1 MKNDVFI
8 SYSSKDRPFA
18 QKLAKALEQQ
28 GISVWIDR
36 EDIRAGIKW
45 SSAIQE
51 GLDQSSVIVI
61 IISHDSMRSKNVED
75 EWQYFLDKRKPIVPI
90 LHVPTDNIHFQLM
103 RIQYIDFVNNP
114 FDDAVQLLLYEL
126 RQYNIGTA
134 ATETPIPNQAKL
146 IPTPTNPPTS
156 SRKLI
161 FGFLGAGLVVVIAL
175 LAIVMRPSLTPI
187 VTQTN
192 TVVTEEATSNTT
204 PTEVAFVAATKTP
217 IPPTEVTAEPTD
229 EPSTPTVT
237 PTPAIGV
244 TLDIHYVS
252 QFGYDASFPN
262 DDGPAALLM
271 VLRWYAKLMP
281 TSETARRV
289 SSLTVEDV
297 GRAAG
302 MTSTSAFVSF
312 SGLIVAANTYKLP
325 NRMCKGITRERIFKE
340 LDNGHPV
347 LILVDARRFRS
358 DLAYTGGH
366 TVVIIGYDTE
376 HVIIYDPH
384 NTKILPEPKIV
395 SLTYREFEDVIV
407 NIDTLLI
414 GASQAL
420 IFGEN
425 NQC

>member
-217 IPPTEVTAEPTD
+217 IPPTKFTGET
-229 EPSTPTVT
+229 
-237 PTPAIGV
+237 
-244 TLDIHYVS
+244 S
-252 QFGYDASFPN
+252 Q
-262 DDGPAALLM
+262 
-271 VLRWYAKLMP
+271 
-281 TSETARRV
+281 RR
-289 SSLTVEDV
+289 
-297 GRAAG
+297 
-302 MTSTSAFVSF
+302 
-312 SGLIVAANTYKLP
+312 
-325 NRMCKGITRERIFKE
+325 
-340 LDNGHPV
+340 
-347 LILVDARRFRS
+347 LIL
-358 DLAYTGGH
+358 
-366 TVVIIGYDTE
+366 
-376 HVIIYDPH
+376 
-384 NTKILPEPKIV
+384 K
-395 SLTYREFEDVIV
+395 
-407 NIDTLLI
+407 
-414 GASQAL
+414 Q
-420 IFGEN
+420 
-425 NQC
+425 